1 MKYSVSINEANR
13 TITVTLSDG
22 TKGMAK
28 CCPTDKFD
36 INTGIELALERAKVA
51 QKSKAGKVIANLG
64 KNYSVETLVKILEA
78 ALPAGQMVL
87 VGHGDKMTEAQKD
100 WLRSIVGGCSCDCE
114 EHEKAM
120 EDAYD
125 EGYAQGY
132 EEGLAEGRVAGYDE
146 AINDSADEMDELCE
160 KIDEKNSMIDEIL
173 DVLAKHDVI

>member
-22 TKGMAK
+22 TKGIAK

-51 QKSKAGKVIANLG
+51 QKNKVEKPTTKLNES
-64 KNYSVETLVKILEA
+64 YSVETLVKMLEA

-87 VGHGDKMTEAQKD
+87 VGHGDKITEAQKD

-114 EHEKAM
+114 EHERAI

-125 EGYAQGY
+125 EGYDQGY
-132 EEGLAEGRVAGYDE
+132 AEGRSAGYKE
-146 AINDSADEMDELCE
+146 AVNEAHVKIDELCE
-160 KIDEKNSMIDEIL
+160 EIESKEFIINEIL
-173 DVLAKHDVI
+173 EVLTENDVI